1 MKLTPQQR
9 DQYFLSFGIHA
20 SDLLSAE
27 PLHLTELPEGVVLS
41 DAQKSIVLQFVRL
54 WNGTEDPRQKIDMA
68 HAMERCALRASKG
81 LARDQVA
88 EAWAAYLLLGR
99 VRGCEARR
107 DAMQALAH
115 GEALPRRARTRKPK
129 PEVAA
134 PVDYPG
140 VHIRSRALAE
150 LPYTPAPLED

>member
-1 MKLTPQQR
+1 MKLTPQEL
-9 DQYFLSFGIHA
+9 DHYYLSLGIHA
-20 SDLLSAE
+20 SDLLNAE
-27 PLHLTELPEGVVLS
+27 PVHLTELPAGVVLS
-41 DAQKSIVLQFVRL
+41 DTQTATVLELVRL
-54 WNGTEDPRQKIDMA
+54 WNDAADPRQKIDMA
-68 HAMERCALRASKG
+68 HAMERSALRASRG
-81 LARDQVA
+81 RARDQVA
-88 EAWAAYLLLGR
+88 EAWAAFLMLAR

-107 DAMQALAH
+107 DAMPALAH
-115 GEALPRRARTRKPK
+115 GEVLPRRAKTRKPK